1 MSARP
6 PTIKDVARAAEVSFK
21 TVARVLN
28 HEPGVREALRAR
40 VQAAVDQLGYTPN
53 VSARGLSGAGSR
65 MIVLISNAPHG
76 PYRQNYGFM
85 ATIQA
90 AAVRACR
97 ERGYHLAIEAAPDD
111 AGLIKAIDAARALA
125 PEGLLI
131 LPPICDNA
139 ALTAALERGEV
150 SAVRI
155 APTAR
160 TDLGQWVR
168 MDDRAAA
175 AAMTRH
181 LLDLGHT
188 DIAFVEGHPDHGAS
202 ALRLAGFREAMDG
215 AGLSVGPHRVE
226 PGAFTF
232 ASGRV
237 AGLRLLARPEERPTA
252 IFAAN
257 DLSALGVI
265 AAAAELGLK
274 PPRDVSVAGFDDME
288 AARMVWPEL
297 TSIRQPL
304 EGFAQAAVDMVI
316 SGGEAPTERWVEFEL
331 MARASTA
338 PPGPRS

>member
-28 HEPGVREALRAR
+28 REPGVREPLRMR
-40 VQAAVDQLGYTPN
+40 VQAAVEQLGYTPN

-85 ATIQA
+85 ATIQS

-97 ERGYHLAIEAAPDD
+97 EHGYHLAIEAAPDD
-111 AGLIKAIDAARALA
+111 VGLIKAIDAARALA
-125 PEGLLI
+125 PEGLLV
-131 LPPICDNA
+131 LPPMCDNA
-139 ALTAALERGEV
+139 ALVAALERGEV

-155 APTAR
+155 AATVR
-160 TDLGQWVR
+160 TELGGAVR
-168 MDDRAAA
+168 MDDKAAA

-181 LLDLGHT
+181 LLGLGHT
-188 DIAFVEGHPDHGAS
+188 DIAFVQGHPDHGAS
-202 ALRLAGFREAMDG
+202 ALRLEGFQAAMAE
-215 AGLSVGPHRVE
+215 AGLRAGPHRVE
-226 PGAFTF
+226 PGNFTF
-232 ASGRV
+232 ASGRT

-265 AAAAELGLK
+265 AAAAELGLT
-274 PPRDVSVAGFDDME
+274 PPDDVSIAGFDDTE
-288 AARMVWPEL
+288 EARMVWPEL

-304 EGFAQAAVDMVI
+304 EGFARAAVELAI
-316 SGGEAPTERWVEFEL
+316 SGGERGAERWVDFEL
-331 MARASTA
+331 MARGSTA
-338 PPGPRS
+338 PPRRG